1 MTTKTQT
8 YIHQSLAACG
18 FAVLSSVVAW
28 KLRPDLWGSA
38 QECGISFAPR
48 PVEGVEKVTAH
59 LVGIGPVPML
69 TRSLD
74 MLAQRVEWVTG
85 CQVEAI
91 DDGGASP
98 VATVRPLSAMP
109 ALAKTHD
116 LRAGKDYGVATKE
129 GPRTCGE
136 CHNLTAGGTCKAA
149 ARCVLD
155 FVAGE
160 YRPLPNALRKCLGFT
175 AKFEAMDGRNGR
187 ALWPEIAAVVDAANS
202 PETPA
207 TDEGA
212 AGFLAVKL
220 AAGPVPAA
228 DLIDGAAALGIA
240 ERTLQEAAQRM
251 GVMKAKAGM
260 AGGWVWSLPEKAA
273 A

>member
-1 MTTKTQT
+1 MSTKSKT

-18 FAVLSSVVAW
+18 FAVLSASVAW
-28 KLRPDLWGSA
+28 KLRPDLWASA
-38 QECGISFAPR
+38 QDCGMDFRSAD
-48 PVEGVEKVTAH
+48 VEGTQKVTAY
-59 LVGIGPVPML
+59 LAGIGPVSVL

-74 MLAQRVEWVTG
+74 LLDSRIEWVTG
-85 CQVEAI
+85 CFVEAI
-91 DDGGASP
+91 NDAPSVTKAAHAVAP
-98 VATVRPLSAMP
+98 VVVKVADM
-109 ALAKTHD
+109 
-116 LRAGKDYGVATKE
+116 RAGKDYGIATAE

-160 YRPLPNALRKCLGFT
+160 YRPLPNAPRKCLGFT
-175 AKFEAMDGRNGR
+175 AKFEAMDGRSGR
-187 ALWPEIAAVVDAANS
+187 ALWPEIAAVVDAANT

-251 GVMKAKAGM
+251 GVVKAKAGM